1 MEKLKPEAE
10 IEDEISLHEKGWIVQ
25 RVGWTILFILLTAAS
40 FGIFGSGVV
49 STKKLVK
56 NGASVKFERFARF
69 ESPMILEIHTQNNTG
84 KIEILLPLSYFSSVE
99 LEKIHPHPSAQ
110 RVENGAVV
118 YLFSA
123 SNEVAIKFR
132 LTPQS
137 TGKIST
143 VVKINQEDFPID
155 HFIYP

>member
-1 MEKLKPEAE
+1 MEKLKPQAE

-25 RVGWTILFILLTAAS
+25 RVGWIILLTLLTAAS
-40 FGIFGSGVV
+40 LGLFGTGML
-49 STKKLVK
+49 STKKVTK
-56 NGASVKFERFARF
+56 GGASVKFERFARF
-69 ESPMILEIHTQNNTG
+69 ESPTILEIHTQSNTR
-84 KIEILLPLSYFSSVE
+84 KVEILLPLSYFSSME
-99 LEKIHPHPSAQ
+99 LEKIHPDPSAQ

-123 SNEVAIKFR
+123 GDEVVIKFR

-143 VVKINQEDFPID
+143 VVEINQEVFPVD